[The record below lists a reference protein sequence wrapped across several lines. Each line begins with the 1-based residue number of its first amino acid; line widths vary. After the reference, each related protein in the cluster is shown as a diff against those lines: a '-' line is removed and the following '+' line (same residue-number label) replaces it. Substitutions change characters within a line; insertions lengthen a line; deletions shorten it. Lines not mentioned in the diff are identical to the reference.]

1 MAAKLQADWDMKA
14 ALLPAAEQSGA
25 GATGDWGKAKE
36 AVKQARKDRTW
47 YYWRNSR
54 HSSSDRTKSIK
65 CSSRKQRNGS
75 MLEEEN
81 RARVRVLAEGLGCGT
96 GDESNGTMQAV
107 TDAFDKVS
115 IW

>member
-1 MAAKLQADWDMKA
+1 
-14 ALLPAAEQSGA
+14 
-25 GATGDWGKAKE
+25 
-36 AVKQARKDRTW
+36 
-47 YYWRNSR
+47 
-54 HSSSDRTKSIK
+54 
-65 CSSRKQRNGS
+65 